1 MKQVV
6 LNLKD
11 GDLTVEEV
19 PIPTLKGSGVL
30 VRNHFSVISAGTES
44 GLVDLAEKSLIGK
57 AKARPDLAKK
67 VIDKAKRDGPI
78 SAFQQAM
85 GRLEQREPLGYSSAG
100 TVIAV
105 SEDIHD
111 IKIGDRVACAGAGY
125 ANHADV
131 VFAPKNLCV
140 KVPDNVDLKD
150 ACFTTVGAIAMQ
162 GVRNADVKVGENV
175 VVVGLG
181 LVGLITVQILKAAGC
196 RVFGVDL
203 DETKVKLAR
212 DIGADE
218 AFSRNSPN
226 IEEKIYQF
234 TRGIGADATII
245 AAATKSN
252 DPVEFAAEVTRERG
266 KVIIVGLVGMDI
278 PREPYYNKEIELRV
292 SRSYGPGRYDR
303 DYEEFGQD
311 YPPAYVRWTENRNME
326 SFVDL
331 LAMKKFSME
340 KIITHYFTIEKASE
354 AYDIIDQRKSYL
366 GIVLEYDINKE
377 IEDKVLLKA
386 PEPSKSPGTPVVGVI
401 GAGIFATSTL
411 LPNLAKIKGIKLKG
425 LAAASGISSESVAKK
440 YGFEYCTSDYHKI
453 MSDPEIN
460 CVIAA
465 TRNSLHAPLVIEA
478 LKNKKAIL
486 VEKPLALNEEELQ
499 EITETWQ
506 QHGGHVMVGF
516 NRRYS
521 ELGMKLKDFFKGRT
535 QPMVASYRVNA
546 ESIPLDHW
554 IYDPSEGGG
563 RIITECCHFIDFMQY
578 VIGSNPT
585 EVFAKKIETQANSPE
600 DSENVSITISFEDG
614 SVGTV
619 IYTTHG
625 DTSVSKEHAEF
636 FTDGMVGTITD
647 FKKLELVKNGK
658 KTKIDK
664 KLATEKGHKK
674 ELESFFEMIKQNESV
689 DLESNVKTTLATFKA
704 VESIQSR
711 KTIEL

>member
-6 LNLKD
+6 LNLKG
-11 GDLTVEEV
+11 GDLTVKEV
-19 PIPTLKGSGVL
+19 PIPTLKGNGVL
-30 VRNHFSVISAGTES
+30 VRNHYSVISAGTES

-57 AKARPDLAKK
+57 ARARPDLAKK

-105 SEDIHD
+105 SDDIND
-111 IKIGDRVACAGAGY
+111 IKIGDRIACAGAGY

-131 VFAPKNLCV
+131 VFIPRNLCV

-162 GVRNADVKVGENV
+162 GIRNADVRVGENV

-181 LVGLITVQILKAAGC
+181 LVGLITVHILKAAGC

-203 DETKVKLAR
+203 DETKVKLAKE
-212 DIGADE
+212 IGADA

-226 IEEKIYQF
+226 IEEKINQF
-234 TRGIGADATII
+234 TRGIGADVTII
-245 AAATKSN
+245 AAATRSN
-252 DPVEFAAEVTRERG
+252 DPVDFAANVTRERG
-266 KVIIVGLVGMDI
+266 KVVIVGLVGMDI
-278 PREPYYNKEIELRV
+278 PREEYYNKEIELRV

-303 DYEEFGQD
+303 NYEEFGQD
-311 YPPAYVRWTENRNME
+311 YPAAYVRWTENRNME

-340 KIITHYFTIEKASE
+340 KIITHEFSIENAPE
-354 AYDIIDQRKSYL
+354 AYEIIEQRKPYL
-366 GIVLEYDINKE
+366 GIVLEYDVEKE
-377 IEDKVLLKA
+377 IVDKVVLKN
-386 PEPSKSPGTPVVGVI
+386 PEPAKGNNTPVVGVI

-411 LPNLAKIKGIKLKG
+411 LPNLAKINGIKLKG
-425 LAAASGISSESVAKK
+425 LSAASGISCESVAKK
-440 YGFEYCTSDYHKI
+440 YDFEYCTSDYHKI
-453 MSDPEIN
+453 MSDPQIN

-465 TRNSLHAPLVIEA
+465 TRNSLHAPIVIEA
-478 LKNKKAIL
+478 IKNKKAIL
-486 VEKPLALNEEELQ
+486 VEKPLALTEEKLQ
-499 EITETWQ
+499 EITDTWQ
-506 QHGGHVMVGF
+506 EHGGHVMVGF

-521 ELGMKLKDFFKGRT
+521 ELGMKLRDFFKDRT
-535 QPMVASYRVNA
+535 QPMVAFYRVNA

-585 EVFAKKIETQANSPE
+585 EVFAKKIGTQANSPE
-600 DSENVSITISFEDG
+600 DAENVSITISFEDG

-636 FTDGMVGTITD
+636 FADGMVGTITD
-647 FKKLELVKNGK
+647 FKNLELVKDGK
-658 KTKIDK
+658 KTKLAR
-664 KLATEKGHKK
+664 KLATEKGHKN
-674 ELESFFEMIKQNESV
+674 ELERFFEIIKQDESV
-689 DLESNVKTTLATFKA
+689 GMESNVMTTLATFRA
-704 VESIQSR
+704 VESINSR
-711 KTIEL
+711 RLLKI

>member
-6 LNLKD
+6 LNLKG

-19 PIPTLKGSGVL
+19 PIPTLKGNGVL
-30 VRNHFSVISAGTES
+30 VRNHYSVISAGTES

-57 AKARPDLAKK
+57 ARARPDLAKK

-105 SEDIHD
+105 SDDIND
-111 IKIGDRVACAGAGY
+111 IKIGDRIACAGAGY

-131 VFAPKNLCV
+131 VFIPRNLCV

-162 GVRNADVKVGENV
+162 GVRNADVRVGENV

-203 DETKVKLAR
+203 DETKANLAK
-212 DIGADE
+212 DIGADA

-226 IEEKIYQF
+226 IEEKINQF
-234 TRGIGADATII
+234 TRGIGADVTII
-245 AAATKSN
+245 AAATRSN
-252 DPVEFAAEVTRERG
+252 DPVDFAANVTRERG
-266 KVIIVGLVGMDI
+266 KVVIVGLVGMDI
-278 PREPYYNKEIELRV
+278 PREEYYNKEIELRV

-303 DYEEFGQD
+303 NYEEFGQD
-311 YPPAYVRWTENRNME
+311 YPAAYVRWTENRNME

-340 KIITHYFTIEKASE
+340 KIITHEFSIENAPE
-354 AYDIIDQRKSYL
+354 AYEIIDQRKPYL
-366 GIVLEYDINKE
+366 GIVLEYDVEKE
-377 IEDKVLLKA
+377 IVDKVVLKT
-386 PEPSKSPGTPVVGVI
+386 PEPTKGTNTPVVGVI

-411 LPNLAKIKGIKLKG
+411 LPNLAKINGIKLKG
-425 LAAASGISSESVAKK
+425 LSAASGISCESVAKK
-440 YGFEYCTSDYHKI
+440 YDFEYCTSDYHKI
-453 MSDPEIN
+453 MSDPQIN

-465 TRNSLHAPLVIEA
+465 TRNSLHAPIVIEA
-478 LKNKKAIL
+478 IKNKKAIL
-486 VEKPLALNEEELQ
+486 VEKPLALTEEELQ
-499 EITETWQ
+499 EIRDTWQ
-506 QHGGHVMVGF
+506 EHGGHVMVGF

-521 ELGMKLKDFFKGRT
+521 ELGMKLRDFFKDRT
-535 QPMVASYRVNA
+535 QPMVAFYRVNA
-546 ESIPLDHW
+546 ESIPLNHW

-585 EVFAKKIETQANSPE
+585 EVFAKKIGTQANSPE
-600 DSENVSITISFEDG
+600 DAENVSITISFEDG

-636 FTDGMVGTITD
+636 FADGMVGTITD
-647 FKKLELVKNGK
+647 FKNLELVKDGK
-658 KTKIDK
+658 KTKLAR
-664 KLATEKGHKK
+664 KLATEKGHKN
-674 ELESFFEMIKQNESV
+674 ELERFFEIIKQDESV
-689 DLESNVKTTLATFKA
+689 GMESNVMTTLATFRA
-704 VESIQSR
+704 VESIQKMMPVR
-711 KTIEL
+711 L